1 MNYFWRFNRGWIAQY
16 QLDSPFPYAVA
27 YSPVHMHK
35 VADPFPLSLQ
45 SPVLHN
51 RVVVKLSP
59 TAFLLV
65 DYAEPACA
73 QVIRFHVPLTD
84 ITQKGNTVTAR
95 YKTCTLHL
103 VALSESLQPTVAEV
117 CQPATPALAT
127 REITFTQNT
136 APLSLTLIAAGP
148 VDAQPPVV
156 SRMDGAY
163 TISTGESVLTIDISA
178 DTILKITNK
187 RNGEDQVISIGNFV
201 Q

>member
-1 MNYFWRFNRGWIAQY
+1 
-16 QLDSPFPYAVA
+16 
-27 YSPVHMHK
+27 
-35 VADPFPLSLQ
+35 

-51 RVVVKLSP
+51 RTVVKLSP

-65 DYAEPACA
+65 DYVEPTCA
-73 QVIRFHVPLTD
+73 QVIRFHVPRTD
-84 ITQKGNTVTAR
+84 IAQDGYTVTAR
-95 YKTCTLHL
+95 YESCTLSL
-103 VALSESLQPTVAEV
+103 VALSESLQPAVAGI

-148 VDAQPPVV
+148 VDTQPPIV
-156 SRMDGAY
+156 SRMDRAY
-163 TISTGESVLTIDISA
+163 TISLGESVLTIDIST
-178 DTILKITNK
+178 DTILKITNE